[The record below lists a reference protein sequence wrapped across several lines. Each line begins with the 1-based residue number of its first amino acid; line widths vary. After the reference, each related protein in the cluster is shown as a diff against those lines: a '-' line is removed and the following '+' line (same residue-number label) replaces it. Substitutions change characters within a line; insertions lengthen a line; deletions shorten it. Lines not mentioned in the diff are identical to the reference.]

1 MEKEKIA
8 FIEDCIE
15 RKLFKHEIKML
26 DAFEKADIDIKRN
39 CRFMI
44 ARGRSHLNLTRL
56 LLANGL
62 YEECRLNS
70 LKYKF

>member
-1 MEKEKIA
+1 
-8 FIEDCIE
+8 
-15 RKLFKHEIKML
+15 ML